1 MPTGKKGVT
10 VYLDQALYDRVAAA
24 AKADRRSIANFIEAA
39 LDAVAPHEL
48 GMRVMMASRI
58 TRTPVFDEFR
68 LGDNR
73 TEGEIFIWAT
83 IGDDRRRFDIPR
95 QVLHDHVGNFTAS
108 NAIDFCEQNR
118 GKIEA
123 ACRLAL
129 SFGSANGRPIVLSA
143 RDFP

>member
-10 VYLDQALYDRVAAA
+10 VYLDKALYDRVAAA

-39 LDAVAPHEL
+39 LDAVAPHKL
-48 GMRVMMASRI
+48 GSRVMIASRI
-58 TRTPVFDEFR
+58 APTPVFDEFR

-73 TEGEIFIWAT
+73 TEGEILVWAT
-83 IGDDRRRFDIPR
+83 IGEDRQRFDIPR
-95 QVLHDHVGNFTAS
+95 KVLHDHIGDFKAS
-108 NAIDFCEQNR
+108 NTIDFCEQNR

-129 SFGSANGRPIVLSA
+129 SFGSTNGRPIVLSA